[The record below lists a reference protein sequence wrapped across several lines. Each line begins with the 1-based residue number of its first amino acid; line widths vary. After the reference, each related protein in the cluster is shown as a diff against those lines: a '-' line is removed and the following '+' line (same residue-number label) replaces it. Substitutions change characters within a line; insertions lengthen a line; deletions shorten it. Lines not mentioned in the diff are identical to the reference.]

1 MPKREKDA
9 HVQERKKTSFSSFL
23 TVFFFSAYTENSS
36 YGTLRLQSRNSKVSR
51 SNLSLYVGE
60 QVQYQN
66 LQPQR
71 VTLSFINTSLTQHQ
85 QKTNFTA
92 VVLYCYIVILM
103 KQSPVSSCR
112 DVLQVRLVSPDKAV
126 AANQTITGSHCL
138 ALVVI
143 IYLFQDVNKSHPFYT
158 PGTLSRKW
166 C

>member
-1 MPKREKDA
+1 M
-9 HVQERKKTSFSSFL
+9 
-23 TVFFFSAYTENSS
+23 
-36 YGTLRLQSRNSKVSR
+36 
-51 SNLSLYVGE
+51 GE

-66 LQPQR
+66 LQPQK

-103 KQSPVSSCR
+103 KQSPVSLCR
-112 DVLQVRLVSPDKAV
+112 DILQVRLVSLDKAV
-126 AANQTITGSHCL
+126 AENQTITGSHCL